1 MKEIIISM
9 LKEKLQ
15 GAVERNKAPC
25 LLFSGGLDTAI
36 LSYLNP
42 GSLAVNVSLESFGED
57 LHYSEILSGYLN
69 LKLCR
74 REVKVEEALEA
85 IPEVIR
91 ILKTFDP
98 AIPNDLTV
106 YFGLKT
112 AKQKGFN
119 EVMTGDGADEL
130 FAGYSYMQDMEDL
143 EDYINKVSKKMI
155 FNSNRLG
162 EFFDIKIRQPY
173 LDKELVDFSSD
184 VPVDLKI
191 RKEGEA
197 VWGKWILRKA
207 FEGELP
213 SESIW
218 QSKRPLEYGSG
229 MTELKRYIS
238 AMVSD
243 EEFREAQ
250 KNGDGI
256 VPILLSKEHLYY
268 YKIYRDVVG
277 EIPCPENG
285 EEKCPNCGAVIKKE
299 GNHCRIC
306 GWVRLI

>member
-1 MKEIIISM
+1 MDEIISG
-9 LKEKLQ
+9 LREKLQ
-15 GAVERNKAPC
+15 GAVQRNKIPC

-36 LSYLNP
+36 LSYLSP
-42 GSLAVNVSLESFGED
+42 GSFAVNVSLESFGED
-57 LHYSEILSGYLN
+57 IHYAETLSGYLN
-69 LKLCR
+69 LKLYH

-85 IPEVIR
+85 IPEVIK
-91 ILKTFDP
+91 ILGSFDP

-112 AKQKGFN
+112 AKEKGFK

-143 EDYINKVSKKMI
+143 EDYINKVSKKMM

-162 EFFDIKIRQPY
+162 EFFDIKIKQPY

-184 VPVDLKI
+184 VPVYLKI
-191 RKEGEA
+191 RKEGDA

-250 KNGDGI
+250 KEA
-256 VPILLSKEHLYY
+256 ILLNKEHLYY
-268 YKIYRDVVG
+268 YKIYKDVVG

-285 EEKCPNCGAVIKKE
+285 EEKCPNCGAGIKRE

-306 GWVRLI
+306 GWVKLI

>member
-1 MKEIIISM
+1 MDEIISG
-9 LKEKLQ
+9 LREKLQ
-15 GAVERNKAPC
+15 GTVERNKVPC

-42 GSLAVNVSLESFGED
+42 GSFAVNVSLESFGED
-57 LHYSEILSGYLN
+57 FHYAEILSEYLN
-69 LKLCR
+69 LKLYH

-112 AKQKGFN
+112 AKEKGFK

-143 EDYINKVSKKMI
+143 EDYINKVSKKMM

-162 EFFDIKIRQPY
+162 EFFDIKIKQPY

-184 VPVDLKI
+184 VPVYLKI
-191 RKEGEA
+191 RKEGDA

-218 QSKRPLEYGSG
+218 QSKRPLECGSG

-250 KNGDGI
+250 KEA
-256 VPILLSKEHLYY
+256 ILLNKEHLYY
-268 YKIYRDVVG
+268 YKIYKDVVG
-277 EIPCPENG
+277 EIPCPESG
-285 EEKCPNCGAVIKKE
+285 EEKCPGCGAGMKRE

-306 GWVRLI
+306 GWVKRI